1 MNKTSTESEKQN
13 NHIEITKGST
23 NIGPICYNVVTLSQ
37 AICVCVCAM
46 RLLCR
51 LMFYVNH
58 IAIVL
63 FVIFTYFSAI
73 GAVILTKI
81 DSNSKVRIELNE

>member
-63 FVIFTYFSAI
+63 FVIFTSFSAI

>member
-1 MNKTSTESEKQN
+1 M
-13 NHIEITKGST
+13 
-23 NIGPICYNVVTLSQ
+23 CM
-37 AICVCVCAM
+37 CAM

-63 FVIFTYFSAI
+63 FVIFTSFSAI

-81 DSNSKVRIELNE
+81 DSNSKVHKLNE

>member
-37 AICVCVCAM
+37 AICVYVCDAPT
-46 RLLCR
+46 LPFDVLC
-51 LMFYVNH
+51 
-58 IAIVL
+58 
-63 FVIFTYFSAI
+63 
-73 GAVILTKI
+73 
-81 DSNSKVRIELNE
+81 